1 MKKENILLT
10 TEQFEALSRL
20 TLEQNPDMASI
31 INPSEFDE
39 NYITNPE
46 LMGMLKVSRRT
57 IQRWRMT
64 GRIPFVKIGSKVYY
78 RKDTL
83 LENFEVHPCG
93 IISSGHAVAPDYD
106 ESKEEFQ
113 PMVCERC
120 PLFLI
125 LNS

>member
-10 TEQFEALSRL
+10 TEQFEALSKAI
-20 TLEQNPDMASI
+20 LEQNPDLESV

-39 NYITNPE
+39 NYITNSE
-46 LMGMLKVSRRT
+46 FMGMLKVSRRT

-93 IISSGHAVAPDYD
+93 IIASGHVVAPDYD
-106 ESKEEFQ
+106 ESVEAFQ
-113 PMVCERC
+113 PMACERC
-120 PLFLI
+120 PLFLLLI
-125 LNS
+125 S